1 MTTKRN
7 LSKVKGMSEAKVEKI
22 KEVAAK
28 LLDCGFITA
37 TELAIKRQCVFKVST
52 GSSELDRLIGGNIL
66 SHFR

>member
-1 MTTKRN
+1 MTTRKN
-7 LSKVKGMSEAKVEKI
+7 LCKLKGMSEAKVEEI

-52 GSSELDRLIGGNIL
+52 GSSELDRLVGGTL
-66 SHFR
+66 HHLK